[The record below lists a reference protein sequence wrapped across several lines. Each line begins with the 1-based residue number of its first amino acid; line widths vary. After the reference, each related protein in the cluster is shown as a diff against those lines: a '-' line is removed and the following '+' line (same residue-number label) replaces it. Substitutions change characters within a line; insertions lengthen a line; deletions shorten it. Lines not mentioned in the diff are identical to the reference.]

1 MNSMNTSVHRK
12 TTQLFGS
19 IASRCFVV
27 FFCALIFGTVFV
39 GVASAATLFVS
50 PANSQVSVGN
60 ITSVKIVVATD
71 QKPINNTDLILLFPS
86 DLLEVVSVS
95 KSTSIFSL
103 WVEEPTFSNIEGKI
117 SLNGGVPNPGFT
129 GQNGEVA
136 TVTFRA
142 KKQGNATLVFSDSA
156 VRQNDG
162 LGTDILTTKGT
173 GFIQIN
179 ATQPLE
185 VPVAS
190 VGNVPPKPL
199 ITSSSH
205 PSPDEWYAV
214 KNATFS
220 WLVPRGVTALQTLLG
235 KLPNSTPTILYD
247 SSVSQRTVNDLTD
260 GVLYFHLRYQ
270 NGAGWGPIAHQKIQI
285 DATPPEQFA
294 VEVVREKVRDV
305 VTLAA
310 TDATSGI
317 DQYTIQ
323 IDTGETVSI
332 SADTLAAT
340 NGVYTLPVQSEG
352 MHVLRVIAYDKAG
365 NYTESSATYSSS
377 FILSPTLRVVPTE
390 VTKHNSIEITGTSE
404 YPDTQVVISLEN
416 RKGDVQE
423 YTTKTQS
430 DGSFALTVDEMKDTG
445 HTTISAKL
453 VFSETLRSPS
463 SKTVS
468 VLVSDTQLVS
478 TTKLI
483 VLVLIAVILV
493 FILVL
498 LLIIVAYVG
507 WHKFFGVKKKLA
519 RDLEE
524 TAGNIH
530 QVLTG
535 FKNELNKQLIALERV
550 KEDRDLNRKEEKIFA
565 DLKNRIDS
573 IDKFIDKSLNKII
586 KP

>member
-1 MNSMNTSVHRK
+1 MNSMNTLVHRK
-12 TTQLFGS
+12 TTQFFGS
-19 IASRCFVV
+19 IALRCFVV
-27 FFCALIFGTVFV
+27 FFCVLTLGTLFV
-39 GVASAATLFVS
+39 GVASAATLLVS

-179 ATQPLE
+179 TTQPLE

-214 KNATFS
+214 KSATFS

-285 DATPPEQFA
+285 DTTPPEQFA

-310 TDATSGI
+310 SDATSGI

-323 IDTGETVSI
+323 IDTGETVTVK
-332 SADTLAAT
+332 ADTLPT
-340 NGVYTLPVQSEG
+340 NGAYTLPVQSEG
-352 MHVLRVIAYDKAG
+352 AHVLRVIAYDKAG
-365 NYTESSATYSSS
+365 NYTESTAAYSSS
-377 FILSPTLRVVPTE
+377 LILPPVLRVVPTE
-390 VTKHNSIEITGTSE
+390 VTKNNSIEIIGTSE
-404 YPDTQVVISLEN
+404 YPNTQVVISLEN
-416 RKGDVQE
+416 KKGDVQE

-430 DGSFALTVDEMKDTG
+430 DGSFAFTVDEMKDTG
-445 HTTISAKL
+445 YTNISAKL
-453 VFSETLRSPS
+453 VFSETLRSAS
-463 SKTVS
+463 SKSIS

-493 FILVL
+493 LILVT

-519 RDLEE
+519 RDLEQ
-524 TAGNIH
+524 TADNIH
-530 QVLTG
+530 QVLIG
-535 FKNELNKQLIALERV
+535 FKGELNKQLIALERV
-550 KEDRDLNRKEEKIFA
+550 KEDRDLNRREEKIFA